1 MKFYRYIVLL
11 SALVMASACAQEEFG
26 QFQKEVQFGLS
37 FDNANGTRTIYGLE
51 TATGFPIYWS
61 EGDKVLV
68 ASPQCAV
75 NSAEYQV
82 TPVSGQSYAQAMNKV
97 GAAGLQWGETNAY
110 FYSIYPAAKASWKTL
125 NEGEVA
131 ANLTIDSRQSA
142 NIVQNGN
149 VYTSADM
156 KNVIMYART
165 GEMERGKAVDLKYTP
180 YSTILEFEVAIAPN
194 KDTQGNETQ
203 NYGSARV
210 MSMTLY
216 APEGT
221 PIAGDFTF
229 RFDGENRIV
238 TPTGNNSDII
248 TIDFKTQPLLD
259 ATNQKLYAKFALIP
273 STEIDIT
280 ADGWMLELEVL
291 EGNDLETTTYTKTL
305 TINDPLEPGQV
316 HKIKLPKLRSTEA
329 WAPHMDKWI
338 RELYDYKNIYLTEL
352 SVPGAWYA
360 GAPTGE
366 GYQSTDNIANLWNA
380 GVRAFA
386 VECRTSSSAPT
397 LGLFGGGTPQSV
409 VVSGTGSNSATGNFY
424 YNGTKI
430 RTIIKS
436 IADQVAASVDKNS
449 AGAIVDGDYAVLV
462 LSYADGGKGGHRDQ
476 DHQYFINGIKTEI
489 LNSGASNIY
498 DTEIDPFTTIEDVL
512 GKLIIKIN
520 VDDNLTK
527 SDYDGSMNA
536 LISYNPFLKQ
546 LPEGTSYDTPLFT
559 KLYWSEWE
567 NSYRATIANNSEDF
581 IWCFSSA
588 NRTQVD
594 TGTDTT
600 IPAYKE
606 RQAALRSMIA
616 HSKELTDKAG
626 HNIWFYFNAG
636 GVETTS
642 TSAETTSATTFA
654 TKMNPWLLEVI
665 KLKANGGADTNGVMG
680 TAGAYIESD
689 PSPLGIVM
697 FNQCTNS
704 TYKGPEIIKEI
715 VEMNNKAKL
724 LRAGTND
731 GEGDGDGELDDY
743 SIN

>member
-194 KDTQGNETQ
+194 KDTQGNETL

-291 EGNDLETTTYTKTL
+291 EGNDSETTTYTKTL

-329 WAPHMDKWI
+329 WEPHMNKWI

-360 GAPTGE
+360 GAPTDD

-386 VECRTSSSAPT
+386 VECKTATSS
-397 LGLFGGGTPQSV
+397 LFSNSPNAV
-409 VVSGTGSNSATGNFY
+409 VISGTGSNSPGLSGDKWY
-424 YNGTKI
+424 YGGTKI
-430 RTIIKS
+430 RTTIKS
-436 IADQVAASVDKNS
+436 IADQVANSVVTEN
-449 AGAIVDGDYAVLV
+449 GVVVDGEYAVLV
-462 LSYADGGKGGHRDQ
+462 LSYADGGTGGLRARDFE
-476 DHQYFINGIKTEI
+476 YFINGVKTEI
-489 LNSGASNIY
+489 SNSGASNIY
-498 DTEIDPFTTIEDVL
+498 DGEIDAFTTIEDVI

-527 SDYDGSMNA
+527 SSYNGSMNA
-536 LISYNPFLKQ
+536 LISYNPFLQQ
-546 LPEGTSYDTPLFT
+546 LPEGTSYSTPLFS

-567 NSYRATIANNSEDF
+567 DSYRATIANNSEDF

-588 NRTQVD
+588 NRTQSN
-594 TGTDTT
+594 TGTNTT
-600 IPAYKE
+600 IPTYSE
-606 RQAALRSMIA
+606 RQTALRSMIA

-642 TSAETTSATTFA
+642 SSDKNTSAETFA
-654 TKMNPWLLEVI
+654 SNMNPWLLEVI
-665 KLKANGGADTNGVMG
+665 KLKANGGIDTNGVMG